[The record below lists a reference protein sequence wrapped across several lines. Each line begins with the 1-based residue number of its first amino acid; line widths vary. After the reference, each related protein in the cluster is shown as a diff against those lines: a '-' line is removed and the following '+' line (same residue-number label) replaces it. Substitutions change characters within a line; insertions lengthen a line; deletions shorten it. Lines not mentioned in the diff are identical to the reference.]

1 MNISQDVGQS
11 NLKSIQTE
19 IIRPIQINQDSATF
33 VFRNIG
39 HLDKHTKITLAAVSK
54 NLTDG
59 ADNQYS
65 YPLSCGIASLI
76 RSAKL
81 IANGV
86 EIASNDNVAHWVAM
100 SNHFEPVQFRQ
111 NVTRCR
117 LGIYNAWQPSRVGA
131 NSSGANP
138 NKQGKLTLK
147 NIKWPVAANNAEASP
162 NQSLVPNYQLTGD
175 ADTTMRGYISLEQ
188 LFPKMYNA
196 TQLPLMFIR
205 DEVSLVLQFN
215 RNGQQPKNNH
225 RMVGSAGEIGD
236 ADLVSCDILLDE
248 VEMLVDYLHY
258 FDNSAIASQVM
269 GKGYTLTY
277 GDLDYNNFSMVGLP
291 AGSVAGIRNTKKYTF
306 NLGLTGL
313 TIRQMYLIYAP
324 DVQLEQNA
332 GGGDWKKQNPI
343 NGIFCSKEPTRLDS
357 GLSLQIKINGQ
368 NLYVNPVQNSAEHL
382 ERLCATYGSRYESPL
397 SVYCQWDNHVDN
409 LDALPLANGGA
420 GLVEGAAFPDKC
432 LLSSDSSVSG
442 HRVVELSGAAY
453 YNGIDLQKPVL
464 TADGT
469 LAKVDIPG
477 SGTQITN
484 TPVFIEITR
493 DIPAGQDDD
502 NRNLIV
508 VSCLEKNLV
517 IRNGLIQVI

>member
-1 MNISQDVGQS
+1 MNINQNVEQS

-19 IIRPIQINQDSATF
+19 IIRPIQINQDTCTF

-54 NLTDG
+54 NITD
-59 ADNQYS
+59 AANNNYS

-76 RSAKL
+76 RSARL
-81 IANGV
+81 VANGV

-100 SNHFEPVQFRQ
+100 SSHFEPVQFRD
-111 NVTRCR
+111 NVSKCR
-117 LGIYNAWQPSRVGA
+117 LGIYNTFQPSRVGS
-131 NSSGANP
+131 NSSGANA

-147 NIKWPVAANNAEASP
+147 SLNWPIAAGNVEVVDS
-162 NQSLVPNYQLTGD
+162 QGLHPNYQLTGN
-175 ADTTMRGYISLEQ
+175 AETTMRGYISMEQ

-196 TQLPLMFIR
+196 AQLPLMFIK

-215 RNGQQPKNNH
+215 KNGLTPRTNH
-225 RMVGSAGEIGD
+225 RMVGNAAELTE
-236 ADLVSCDILLDE
+236 ADEVSCDIILDE

-258 FDNSAIASQVM
+258 FDNSAVASKVM
-269 GKGYTLTY
+269 GDGYTLTY

-291 AGSVAGIRNTKKYTF
+291 QVGGVRNTKKYTF

-324 DVQLEQNA
+324 DVQTEQNA
-332 GGGDWKKQNPI
+332 GDAWKKQHPI
-343 NGIFCSKEPTRLDS
+343 QGNFCSIEPTRLDN
-357 GLSLQIKINGQ
+357 GLTLQIKINGQ
-368 NLYVNPVQNSAEHL
+368 NLYVNPIQNSAEHL
-382 ERLCATYGSRYESPL
+382 ERLCEAYGSRYESPM
-397 SVYCQWDNHVDN
+397 SVYCQWDNYADD
-409 LDALPLANGGA
+409 LDAKALADGGGNRPLGSS
-420 GLVEGAAFPDKC
+420 FHDKC
-432 LLSSDSSVSG
+432 LLSSQSQVNG
-442 HRVVELSGAAY
+442 HSIIQLSGSAF

-477 SGTQITN
+477 AGTTITN

-493 DIPAGQDDD
+493 DIPDGNTND

-508 VSCLEKNLV
+508 VSCIEKNL
-517 IRNGLIQVI
+517 IIKNGLIQVI

>member
-1 MNISQDVGQS
+1 MNISQDVEKS

-19 IIRPIQINQDSATF
+19 IIRPIQINQDTATF

-59 ADNQYS
+59 ANNAYS

-100 SNHFEPVQFRQ
+100 SSHFEPVQFRDQ
-111 NVTRCR
+111 VSKCR
-117 LGIYNAWQPSRVGA
+117 LGIYNTFQPSRVGT
-131 NSSGANP
+131 NSSGANA

-147 NIKWPVAANNAEASP
+147 SLNWPVQAGNAETVA
-162 NQSLVPNYQLTGD
+162 QQGLHPNYQLTGD
-175 ADTTMRGYISLEQ
+175 PETTMRGYISLEQ

-196 TQLPLMFIR
+196 TQLPLMFIK

-215 RNGQQPKNNH
+215 KNGQAPRNNH
-225 RMVGSAGEIGD
+225 RMVGSNAELAQ

-258 FDNSAIASQVM
+258 FDNSAISSKVM
-269 GKGYTLTY
+269 GEGYTLTY
-277 GDLDYNNFSMVGLP
+277 GDLDYNNFSMIGLP
-291 AGSVAGIRNTKKYTF
+291 VANVAGIRNTKKYTF

-324 DVQLEQNA
+324 DVQTEQNA
-332 GGGDWKKQNPI
+332 GDAWKRQHPI
-343 NGIFCSKEPTRLDS
+343 QGNFCSIEPTRLDN
-357 GLSLQIKINGQ
+357 GLSLQVKINGQ

-382 ERLCATYGSRYESPL
+382 ERLCATYGSRYESPM
-397 SVYCQWDNHVDN
+397 SVFCQWDNYGDD
-409 LDALPLANGGA
+409 LDAKALVDGG
-420 GLVEGAAFPDKC
+420 GNINLGASFHDKC
-432 LLSSDSSVSG
+432 LLSSQSQVNG
-442 HRVVELSGAAY
+442 HPIIQLSGSAF

-469 LAKVDIPG
+469 LAKVDLPG
-477 SGTQITN
+477 SGTKIVN

-493 DIPAGQDDD
+493 DIPENNSDD

-508 VSCLEKNLV
+508 ISCIEKNLV
-517 IRNGLIQVI
+517 IKNGLIQVI